1 MAGRGRFVDVVSGVL
16 RSLYVMV
23 RLGSIAFTTALGHLL
38 MSGGDR
44 GYLDILKAL
53 VAYLVIYRHE

>member
-1 MAGRGRFVDVVSGVL
+1 
-16 RSLYVMV
+16 MV